1 VQKIPYVLRN
11 GENVEPQL
19 LEDAI
24 LGGSG
29 GLVEHV
35 MLTGQRSEEIS
46 CMVLKINFGNGTHLG
61 MVNLGTPLARTLIT
75 GTANALESIY
85 AMKRI
90 VR

>member
-1 VQKIPYVLRN
+1 LRN
-11 GENVEPQL
+11 GENVEQQL

-29 GLVEHV
+29 GLIEQA

-46 CMVLKINFGNGTHLG
+46 CMVLKINFGNGSHPG
-61 MVNLGTPLARTLIT
+61 MVNLGTPLAGKLIT
-75 GTANALESIY
+75 GTVNALESIY